1 MKNVFSILFVWLL
14 FTYVNYSQNNY
25 PKDFFISPVDIKI
38 AIAGTFGELR
48 NNHFHSGIDI
58 KTKQKKNI
66 PIYASQDGYVSR
78 IKVSTYGFG
87 KAIYIN
93 HKKGFTTVYA
103 HLNEFN
109 KKIKEFAIEEH
120 YKKENYEIDFALN
133 KDELFVKKGEL
144 IGYSGNTGS
153 STGPHLHF
161 EIRDSKTQ
169 QILNPML
176 FGLPILDRTHPII
189 KAILIY
195 HDKHQKELV
204 QVEKIDNKTYH
215 IPTIIDGH
223 NYLNIGLQTIDYL
236 DAAPNKCGVYSIE
249 LMVNDSIFYHNQME
263 KFNFSETRYINSHI
277 DYKYY
282 VKTGNKFI
290 KCFIDPN
297 NSLSTNMKKSKPNL
311 GYNLKEGINNIKIIV
326 KDSYMNTI
334 FLTFNINF
342 TKDVLQMNTKE
353 KENYINYKQVFEFNN
368 NNIELYIPGN
378 SLYDNYQFSYKQT
391 KSSDSKY
398 PTHSI
403 MDKSTPTHKPF
414 IISIKD
420 ESVEKELRSK
430 ALISRI
436 DGGNIYC
443 IKSQWKEGKI
453 IGKSSKFG
461 DFRIIIDTVKPQLAH
476 YMKTEHM
483 IQFKIEDTLSG
494 IKQYNGYIN
503 NKWVLMEYDFK
514 TNLLTYHLD
523 STKKYENKNIKIQVT
538 DLVGN
543 KTEIDMNL

>member
-204 QVEKIDNKTYH
+204 QVGKIDNKTYH

-543 KTEIDMNL
+543 KNEIDMNL

>member
-543 KTEIDMNL
+543 KNEIDMNL

>member
-14 FTYVNYSQNNY
+14 FTYVNYSQNDY

-109 KKIKEFAIEEH
+109 EKIKEFAIEEH

-133 KDELFVKKGEL
+133 KDELLVKKGEL

-195 HDKHQKELV
+195 QDKHKKELV

-249 LMVNDSIFYHNQME
+249 LMVNDSLFYHNQME
-263 KFNFSETRYINSHI
+263 KFSFSETRYINSHI

-282 VKTGNKFI
+282 VQTGDKFI

-311 GYNLKEGINNIKIIV
+311 GSNLKEGINNIKIIV

-353 KENYINYKQVFEFNN
+353 KENYINCKQVFEFNN

-391 KSSDSKY
+391 KSTDSKY

-420 ESVEKELRSK
+420 DSVEKELRSK

-436 DGGNIYC
+436 DGENTYC
-443 IKSQWKEGKI
+443 IKSQWEEGKI
-453 IGKSSKFG
+453 IGKSSNFG

-476 YMKTEHM
+476 YIKTEHM

-523 STKKYENKNIKIQVT
+523 STKNYKNKNIKIQVT

-543 KTEIDMNL
+543 KSEIDVNL

>member
-14 FTYVNYSQNNY
+14 STYVNYSQNDY

-120 YKKENYEIDFALN
+120 YKKENYEIDFSLN
-133 KDELFVKKGEL
+133 KDELLVKKGEL

-195 HDKHQKELV
+195 HDKYQKELV

-249 LMVNDSIFYHNQME
+249 LMVNDSLFYHNQME
-263 KFNFSETRYINSHI
+263 KFSFSETRYINSHI

-282 VKTGNKFI
+282 VKTGDKFI

-311 GYNLKEGINNIKIIV
+311 GSNLKEGINNIKIIV

-342 TKDVLQMNTKE
+342 TKDVLQMDTKE
-353 KENYINYKQVFEFNN
+353 KENYINCKQVFEFNN
-368 NNIELYIPGN
+368 NNIELYIPSN

-398 PTHSI
+398 LTHSI

-420 ESVEKELRSK
+420 DSVEKELRSK
-430 ALISRI
+430 ALICRI
-436 DGGNIYC
+436 DGGNTYC
-443 IKSQWKEGKI
+443 IKSQWEEGKI

-476 YMKTEHM
+476 YTKTEYM

-523 STKKYENKNIKIQVT
+523 STKNYENKNIT
-538 DLVGN
+538 SPN
-543 KTEIDMNL
+543 

>member
-1 MKNVFSILFVWLL
+1 
-14 FTYVNYSQNNY
+14 
-25 PKDFFISPVDIKI
+25 
-38 AIAGTFGELR
+38 
-48 NNHFHSGIDI
+48 
-58 KTKQKKNI
+58 
-66 PIYASQDGYVSR
+66 
-78 IKVSTYGFG
+78 
-87 KAIYIN
+87 
-93 HKKGFTTVYA
+93 
-103 HLNEFN
+103 
-109 KKIKEFAIEEH
+109 
-120 YKKENYEIDFALN
+120 
-133 KDELFVKKGEL
+133 
-144 IGYSGNTGS
+144 
-153 STGPHLHF
+153 
-161 EIRDSKTQ
+161 
-169 QILNPML
+169 ML

-204 QVEKIDNKTYH
+204 QVGKIDNKTYH